1 MNSKIS
7 HLSRVDILR
16 RGFIIIATFVILFPY
31 VTDSIIISIYRI
43 QEFAAEAN
51 SDVQHIEDVN
61 ISIKLKHDW
70 IHIIQIV
77 LTEYATTIKY
87 EMIPVNPL
95 KSELTS
101 NAILLMNNQ
110 GEELSPTTGVAKL
123 LFTRE
128 FGQRSFEAIP
138 SDQDRL
144 VLGIS
149 HYGQVIKKEIE
160 IHR

>member
-31 VTDSIIISIYRI
+31 VTDSIIISIYRL
-43 QEFAAEAN
+43 QEFGAEAN

-70 IHIIQIV
+70 IYIKQIV
-77 LTEYATTIKY
+77 LTEYATTINY

-110 GEELSPTTGVAKL
+110 GEELSPTTGIAKL